1 MRAHDEPIGGLLD
14 TSAAAHFLGTTVR
27 HVRELRARRELPVV
41 LIGRLVRYDPAEL
54 ARYVDACRRPALRGP
69 LAERVRA

>member
-1 MRAHDEPIGGLLD
+1 MAPSAHGPGLLD
-14 TSAAAHFLGTTVR
+14 AAGAAARLGTTVR

-54 ARYVDACRRPALRGP
+54 ARYVDACRSPALRGP
-69 LAERVRA
+69 LAERARA